1 MILGASGLP
10 AEEWPL
16 LENALG
22 PLAKNPTLLPPI
34 ARALSL
40 VGPERALSWSQE
52 NEVARGFSPKLLL
65 ALFDLL
71 KTLDPRHTTL
81 LELLTVA
88 PEHGLPTEIIEHIDP
103 HLLEVLDELVR
114 WGFVWGH
121 DGCLRVS
128 SFARAL
134 TTQRSEGSEE
144 WSQARRQIIDATVTV
159 SKKIYPYFER
169 SRAVRIEQIVDTC
182 LHWLLSPDTQVPGDG
197 HLPSQIALIS
207 FLLIYPI
214 RGSQKESILLSKT
227 LEPMLA
233 SVPESNR
240 ALRGEILF
248 WMGVSRQRYDQNEE
262 GNRHLL
268 SALELFSSAN
278 EWPVHKAY
286 LSRELVN
293 WLRDAPEIQPLV
305 LRLLED
311 MKKSKNKIEVAMG
324 NLNLCIL
331 QERSSAS
338 TDRIHLLEEVILM
351 SNSIPAGSKKMR
363 FFAYDAIGEIH
374 AISKNWSEAVRFFE
388 ICISIS
394 NHRLPIHWANSH
406 RVLAFCF
413 LSVQNGNRQ
422 EYLRRALF
430 ELHASLT
437 VFQPHL
443 YPDTYKDIKT
453 REAEILE
460 ELAKLQN

>member
-1 MILGASGLP
+1 
-10 AEEWPL
+10 
-16 LENALG
+16 
-22 PLAKNPTLLPPI
+22 
-34 ARALSL
+34 
-40 VGPERALSWSQE
+40 
-52 NEVARGFSPKLLL
+52 
-65 ALFDLL
+65 
-71 KTLDPRHTTL
+71 
-81 LELLTVA
+81 
-88 PEHGLPTEIIEHIDP
+88 
-103 HLLEVLDELVR
+103 
-114 WGFVWGH
+114 
-121 DGCLRVS
+121 
-128 SFARAL
+128 
-134 TTQRSEGSEE
+134 
-144 WSQARRQIIDATVTV
+144 
-159 SKKIYPYFER
+159 
-169 SRAVRIEQIVDTC
+169 
-182 LHWLLSPDTQVPGDG
+182 
-197 HLPSQIALIS
+197 
-207 FLLIYPI
+207 
-214 RGSQKESILLSKT
+214 
-227 LEPMLA
+227 
-233 SVPESNR
+233 
-240 ALRGEILF
+240 
-248 WMGVSRQRYDQNEE
+248 MGVSRQRYDQNEE